1 MAAVSLETIRAEAI
15 AGVCIAGL
23 AIVTSLAA
31 FFAAFCRDDYYK
43 KTQKSEY
50 RRSD

>member
-1 MAAVSLETIRAEAI
+1 MATIALETIWAKAI

-23 AIVTSLAA
+23 AIVTSLTA
-31 FFAAFCRDDYYK
+31 FFTAFCRDDYYK

-50 RRSD
+50 RCSD